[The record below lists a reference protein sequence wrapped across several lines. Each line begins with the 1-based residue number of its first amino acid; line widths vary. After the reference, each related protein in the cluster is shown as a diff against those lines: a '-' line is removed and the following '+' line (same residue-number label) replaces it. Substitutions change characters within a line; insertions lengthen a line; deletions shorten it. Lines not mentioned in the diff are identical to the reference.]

1 MLKEING
8 DFLQLLRGFY
18 HVAQTKN
25 VTAAARIMNRNQS
38 TVSIQIKKLEETLNT
53 SLFLRAGKGM
63 LLSPAGVRLYQKCLR
78 LFDIVEDIQTNIG
91 NDANMFNGSIGIAC
105 LSQVSACYLP
115 RHVAKFRA
123 RYPQVSFTINSGMSS
138 MIQHLVSS
146 GEVDFGIMANT
157 GMIPD
162 SFSYHDLFRTS
173 VELIV
178 PSGNPWKLSTPV
190 TAEEVL
196 NLPFIGFSEACL
208 IHKNVDNFFLSHQ
221 RPFVPV
227 IRVPYY
233 EQLLSYIAIGQGAGI
248 LEKFI
253 FDSQQNSLLKAY
265 PISHLLDD
273 LSYGLVRK
281 KNKYIS
287 PQANA
292 FINFLLEKISLPGED
307 EPACDDF
314 SILNFQ

>member
-18 HVAQTKN
+18 YVAQTKN
-25 VTAAARIMNRNQS
+25 VSAAARIMNRNQS
-38 TVSIQIKKLEETLNT
+38 TVSIQIKKLEEMLGT
-53 SLFLRAGKGM
+53 SLFQRAGKGM
-63 LLSPAGVRLYQKCLR
+63 ILSAAGEQLYQKSLQ
-78 LFDIVEDIQTNIG
+78 LFDIVEDIQHHVA
-91 NDANMFNGSIGIAC
+91 NDTEMFNGNVSIAC

-115 RHVAKFRA
+115 RYVAEFRA
-123 RYPQVSFTINSGMSS
+123 HYPQVTFTINTGMTS

-146 GEVDFGIMANT
+146 GEVDFGILANT

-162 SFSYHDLFRTS
+162 SFSYSELFQAS

-178 PSGNPWKLSTPV
+178 HKDHNWPLSSPV
-190 TAEEVL
+190 LEEEIL
-196 NLPFIGFSEACL
+196 ALPFIGFSEACL
-208 IHKNVDNFFLSHQ
+208 IHKNVDNFFLSHH
-221 RPFVPV
+221 RPFTPV

-233 EQLLSYIAIGQGAGI
+233 EQMLSYIAIGQGAGI
-248 LEKFI
+248 LEDFI
-253 FDSQQNSLLKAY
+253 FDSSRYTSLKAY
-265 PISHLLDD
+265 SLSHFMEA

-292 FINFLLEKISLPGED
+292 FIKFLLTRP
-307 EPACDDF
+307 
-314 SILNFQ
+314 Q

>member
-18 HVAQTKN
+18 YVVQTKN

-38 TVSIQIKKLEETLNT
+38 TVSIQIKKLEETLGT
-53 SLFLRAGKGM
+53 SLFQRAGKGM
-63 LLSPAGVRLYQKCLR
+63 ILTPAGQQLYQKSLQ
-78 LFDIVEDIQTNIG
+78 LFDIVEDIQTHIA
-91 NDANMFNGSIGIAC
+91 NDAGMVTGNISIAC

-115 RHVAKFRA
+115 RYVAEFRA
-123 RYPQVSFTINSGMSS
+123 HYPQVTFTINTGMTS

-146 GEVDFGIMANT
+146 GEVDFGILANT

-162 SFSYHDLFRTS
+162 SFCYNELFQTS

-178 PSGNPWKLSTPV
+178 PQNHEWHISSPV
-190 TAEEVL
+190 REDEVL
-196 NLPFIGFSEACL
+196 ELPFIGFSEACI
-208 IHKNVDNFFLSHQ
+208 IHKNVDKFFLSRH
-221 RPFVPV
+221 RPFTPV

-233 EQLLSYIAIGQGAGI
+233 EQMLSYIATGQGAGI

-253 FDSQQNSLLKAY
+253 FDSSRYTTLKAY
-265 PISHLLDD
+265 SMSHFMED

-287 PQANA
+287 PQATV
-292 FINFLLEKISLPGED
+292 FIKFLLNSPYQWLYKNED
-307 EPACDDF
+307 GA
-314 SILNFQ
+314 S